1 MIATSTELDFA
12 DMTDNNRRLLGLASL
27 FEQLVRATYDR
38 RGPSELQPAQWS
50 ALRYFE
56 RAGASARTVSGLAKF
71 MGVTLGPASRAARAL
86 ERRGLLAS
94 EKNSADGRSVI
105 YTLTSV
111 GQKRLGADPLIRL
124 AKALGRLAPSD
135 IATLSQSLVVLSDG
149 LNSEESR
156 QETD

>member
-1 MIATSTELDFA
+1 
-12 DMTDNNRRLLGLASL
+12 MTDNNRRLLGLASL

-94 EKNSADGRSVI
+94 EKNAADGRSII

-124 AKALGRLAPSD
+124 AKALDRLAPSD
-135 IATLSQSLVVLSDG
+135 IATLSQLLLVLSDG
-149 LNSEESR
+149 LNSEEPR